1 MGASLCEYDTK
12 KRGKG
17 QVKTTNSAFC
27 TIRADGS
34 PARLIGK
41 IGNFKAMMRISRAL
55 NEKNTPAWNITHAG
69 VRL

>member
-1 MGASLCEYDTK
+1 M
-12 KRGKG
+12 
-17 QVKTTNSAFC
+17 
-27 TIRADGS
+27 RADGS

-41 IGNFKAMMRISRAL
+41 ISNFKAVMRISRAL